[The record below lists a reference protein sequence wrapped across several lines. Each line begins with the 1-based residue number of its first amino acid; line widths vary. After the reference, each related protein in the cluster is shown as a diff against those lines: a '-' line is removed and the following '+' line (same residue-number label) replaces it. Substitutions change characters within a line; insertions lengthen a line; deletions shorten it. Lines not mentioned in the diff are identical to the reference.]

1 MIDSPASEFKVR
13 HMTETDVPQV
23 YALDVLSFS
32 LPWTESSFRYEAS
45 ENTSARGWVTE
56 YTRAG
61 ETRLAAMLVLWIFL
75 DEAHIA
81 TLAVHPEFRRRGIA
95 NQILQIALNAAYD
108 EGAERALLEVRASNL
123 AARELY
129 EKFGFEVVGR
139 RTRYYHDNNEDALLM
154 TLEKLQLQPSAPG
167 RQP

>member
-13 HMTETDVPQV
+13 HMTEADVPQV

-61 ETRLAAMLVLWIFL
+61 ETRLAAMLVLWIF
-75 DEAHIA
+75 HIA